1 METHIERLKILKNK
15 SMKQNY
21 QNDLLGQSK
30 TEIKKIWDGLWD
42 KMVSLDPIRDANE
55 IVEVKNRF
63 DKCVEAYYAVDCGNH
78 WEVKSAS
85 SIRGRY
91 MTYKVMKE
99 S

>member
-1 METHIERLKILKNK
+1 
-15 SMKQNY
+15 MKKNY

-63 DKCVEAYYAVDCGNH
+63 DKCEEAYYAIDCGDH
-78 WEVKSAS
+78 WEVESAS
-85 SIRGRY
+85 NLRKG
-91 MTYKVMKE
+91 MKGVPYKVMKE